1 MYKNIVLAGAA
12 KKKIVLQHA
21 GVTLGLQLMLDN
33 PEALSLTP
41 TIETRAS
48 ELQDMI
54 ETEYPSHSCV
64 VLVAPRKLSAVPV
77 PSTTVDPAACW

>member
-1 MYKNIVLAGAA
+1 MMYKNIVLAGAA

-21 GVTLGLQLMLDN
+21 GVTLGLQLILDN
-33 PEALSLTP
+33 PQPLSLTP

-54 ETEYPSHSCV
+54 ETEYPTHSCA
-64 VLVAPRKLSAVPV
+64 VLVAPRKLKAVVV
-77 PSTTVDPAACW
+77 PEANVDTVPA

>member
-1 MYKNIVLAGAA
+1 MMYKNIVLAGAA

-41 TIETRAS
+41 TIENRAG
-48 ELQDMI
+48 ELQEML
-54 ETEYPSHSCV
+54 ETEYPGHRCSV
-64 VLVAPRKLSAVPV
+64 VFTRKLTAESDLPL
-77 PSTTVDPAACW
+77 SLG